1 MPAAQ
6 LLLNWPYDI
15 LSFFFNVLSCSSIM
29 IFFLFNV
36 SEKSS
41 DALTNNE
48 SWTSFC
54 YLYHKYDSTVP
65 ADNVISGPHFWTLRS
80 VTSKISSQRHCFPT
94 RGSDHH
100 LVSYA
105 QSVLQL
111 RYLTQKN
118 QQTQVEQGWSQSR
131 QPREHLIT
139 PAPRTS
145 RWTGHHTLLR
155 PRAGKGWGRGHLQ
168 RMCWARASPTP
179 PTGGNIHTILE

>member
-1 MPAAQ
+1 MYIQLFLVNSISTILRKNAHIKCNPLSQWRLFKNSVPAAQ

-65 ADNVISGPHFWTLRS
+65 ADNVISGPHFWTLRL
-80 VTSKISSQRHCFPT
+80 VKLLLVIKHGQETYLYAV
-94 RGSDHH
+94 H
-100 LVSYA
+100 L
-105 QSVLQL
+105 
-111 RYLTQKN
+111 LTGEWITALGWEN
-118 QQTQVEQGWSQSR
+118 QG
-131 QPREHLIT
+131 IT
-139 PAPRTS
+139 
-145 RWTGHHTLLR
+145 
-155 PRAGKGWGRGHLQ
+155 
-168 RMCWARASPTP
+168 ASW
-179 PTGGNIHTILE
+179 

>member
-15 LSFFFNVLSCSSIM
+15 LSFFVNVLSCSSIM
-29 IFFLFNV
+29 VFFLFNV

-80 VTSKISSQRHCFPT
+80 VKLPLVIKHGHETYLYAA
-94 RGSDHH
+94 H
-100 LVSYA
+100 LLTGEWIT
-105 QSVLQL
+105 VLGWE
-111 RYLTQKN
+111 N
-118 QQTQVEQGWSQSR
+118 QASQSLGR
-131 QPREHLIT
+131 NLI
-139 PAPRTS
+139 PLHFEFVPYTS
-145 RWTGHHTLLR
+145 SSWWLSITSWDLD
-155 PRAGKGWGRGHLQ
+155 
-168 RMCWARASPTP
+168 
-179 PTGGNIHTILE
+179 